1 MRSCT
6 LQECNDFGLDHSIRL
21 WKKSTWI
28 VACAWAILHERH
40 HCEAAWQVVW
50 RSQHRIPDRKHGW
63 RKIDQMNPNDL
74 WFRWDSLEQVLNQ
87 LLMVWKPQFICIYI
101 YIYILSNYTYVYIHV
116 ITLGTGWNMLWII
129 DAKTFPYNSV
139 GQVIRIDN
147 ITQHHGFN
155 QNMAYIA
162 KKRWEKPMR
171 STPCRH
177 DKRI

>member
-1 MRSCT
+1 MQW
-6 LQECNDFGLDHSIRL
+6 LQSGSFDQALEKFYMDCGLRL
-21 WKKSTWI
+21 GYPSWASSLRGRLAGGVTKPASDSWSKTW
-28 VACAWAILHERH
+28 VEK
-40 HCEAAWQVVW
+40 V
-50 RSQHRIPDRKHGW
+50 
-63 RKIDQMNPNDL
+63 DQMKPNESG
-74 WFRWDSLEQVLNQ
+74 FRWGSLEQVLNQ